1 MDGTDRMSGNYDGRS
16 AKGFTRSLFQ
26 LKTLSIDPL
35 AIFSGAM
42 EFTMIAFATERD
54 GKFEPKTICATAKRL
69 IDRIK
74 SGQEKVREFTFED

>member
-1 MDGTDRMSGNYDGRS
+1 
-16 AKGFTRSLFQ
+16 
-26 LKTLSIDPL
+26 
-35 AIFSGAM
+35 
-42 EFTMIAFATERD
+42 MIAFATERD